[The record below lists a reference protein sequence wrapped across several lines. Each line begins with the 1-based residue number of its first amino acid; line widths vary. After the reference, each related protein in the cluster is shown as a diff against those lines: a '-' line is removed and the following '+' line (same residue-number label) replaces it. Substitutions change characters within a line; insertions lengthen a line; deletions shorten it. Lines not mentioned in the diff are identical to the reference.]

1 MEKYVVLWKLK
12 WHLIDR
18 VWEVKTEVK
27 EIPLSQC
34 TSKRWGLMGTTDLP
48 GGYLVSWSTKWSQ

>member
-27 EIPLSQC
+27 EIPLS
-34 TSKRWGLMGTTDLP
+34 
-48 GGYLVSWSTKWSQ
+48 